1 MILAET
7 AALISNPCL
16 MREHRC
22 SSYGVQ
28 YTCMY
33 SQRVLYCL
41 NVCIEG
47 FCGGGECHAEHLPIN
62 NGYEGKA
69 KCRLLLSSLPVNF
82 LFCIFKFDIL
92 FNLCYVLIVHFL
104 LVVVLSFSCAS
115 FRFLSNGRC
124 VTWWAVFG
132 PLLAIA
138 LIAAAFGIALFVL
151 YRRKSKAKQN
161 SFDTFSG

>member
-1 MILAET
+1 MYIWQGSKITELCFSNVKVSQLSCLYAPYTFFILAET

-41 NVCIEG
+41 NVCKEG

-69 KCRLLLSSLPVNF
+69 KCRLLLSSLPVKF

-92 FNLCYVLIVHFL
+92 FNLCYVFYCSFPCFIS
-104 LVVVLSFSCAS
+104 SFSCC
-115 FRFLSNGRC
+115 F
-124 VTWWAVFG
+124 VF
-132 PLLAIA
+132 
-138 LIAAAFGIALFVL
+138 
-151 YRRKSKAKQN
+151 
-161 SFDTFSG
+161 